1 MWSLIKGGLNNLLS
15 DRNILI
21 MIYFPGAMALP
32 FARYGQG
39 TGAIVMDNVRC
50 TGSEARLIDCPHV
63 TQHNCTHF
71 GDVSV
76 RCVRSK
82 FFKCRS

>member
-1 MWSLIKGGLNNLLS
+1 MWPLIKG

-21 MIYFPGAMALP
+21 YFPDATTVPLSQ
-32 FARYGQG
+32 YGQG
-39 TGAIVMDNVRC
+39 TGAIMMDSVRC
-50 TGSEARLIDCPHV
+50 IGSEARLIDCPHV
-63 TQHNCTHF
+63 AQHNCTHF
-71 GDVSV
+71 EDVSV